1 VESHEDRQRAIRDGD
16 PPPVGDPRPSS
27 SQPDRGA
34 PNIDRDFSKST
45 VWNAGDRDFRK
56 ITVWNDASRIGL
68 AVVAMSLLVSCL
80 VAPYLFPF
88 FQLLLVPPVLVAA
101 VVGSVGGL
109 CRAWWLTGLLWVS
122 LLALAHWYESET
134 KHDLDKAMYPDL
146 VEGQPVPDYYY
157 IETWGPTKVYWVTV
171 IPLTL
176 GVAVLIH
183 GWIAKRGRRR
193 EEAKVVA
200 SLRVGLGVGAL
211 LGGVGGAAFEA
222 LPAVCKGSTPHAME
236 VLVFAAFG
244 MPAGA
249 AVGGLT
255 GAIVGI
261 LRKNC
266 SFRDILTVRL
276 PG

>member
-1 VESHEDRQRAIRDGD
+1 
-16 PPPVGDPRPSS
+16 
-27 SQPDRGA
+27 
-34 PNIDRDFSKST
+34 
-45 VWNAGDRDFRK
+45 
-56 ITVWNDASRIGL
+56 
-68 AVVAMSLLVSCL
+68 
-80 VAPYLFPF
+80 
-88 FQLLLVPPVLVAA
+88 
-101 VVGSVGGL
+101 L

-134 KHDLDKAMYPDL
+134 KHILDKAMYPDL
-146 VEGQPVPDYYY
+146 VVGQPVPDYYY
-157 IETWGPTKVYWVTV
+157 KETWGTTKVYWVTV

-193 EEAKVVA
+193 EEAKALA
-200 SLRVGLGVGAL
+200 SLRVGLSVGAL

-222 LPAVCKGSTPHAME
+222 LTAVCEGSILYASH

-249 AVGGLT
+249 AFGGLT

-261 LRKNC
+261 LRKNK
-266 SFRDILTVRL
+266 SRQI
-276 PG
+276 G